1 MDGGLGER
9 MTLMER
15 RRALMA
21 GTKSEDDG
29 NLIVNFEPISR
40 TFAWGQS
47 LVLQMSKPGIPGDT
61 YRVVID
67 ATVDDDARILAF
79 VSSANALPW
88 TFSYGQ
94 NGEETVTQ
102 EYVRSAASTTKF
114 YIFVRPATNDGVAR
128 SATIRSV
135 KVYKEAT

>member
-1 MDGGLGER
+1 
-9 MTLMER
+9 MTELMRR
-15 RRALMA
+15 RRALM
-21 GTKSEDDG
+21 GIKSEDDG

-40 TFAWGQS
+40 TFTWNQS
-47 LVLQMSKPGIPGDT
+47 LVLQMSEPGIPNDT

-67 ATVDDDARILAF
+67 ATVDADARILAF
-79 VSSANALPW
+79 VSSANALAW

-94 NGEETVTQ
+94 DGEETVTH
-102 EYVRSAASTTKF
+102 EYVRSTASTTNF
-114 YIFVRPATNDGVAR
+114 YIYVRPATNDGVAR

>member
-1 MDGGLGER
+1 MGK
-9 MTLMER
+9 
-15 RRALMA
+15 
-21 GTKSEDDG
+21 KSEDDG

-40 TFAWGQS
+40 TFTWSQN
-47 LVLQMSKPGIPGDT
+47 LKLQMSEPGIPGDT

-67 ATVDDDARILAF
+67 ATVDADARINAF
-79 VSSANALPW
+79 VSSANAVSW
-88 TFSYGQ
+88 IFSYGQ

-102 EYVRSAASTTKF
+102 KYLKSTASTTNF
-114 YIFVRPATNDGVAR
+114 YIYVRPATNDGVAR

>member
-1 MDGGLGER
+1 
-9 MTLMER
+9 MTELMRR
-15 RRALMA
+15 RRALM

-47 LVLQMSKPGIPGDT
+47 LILQMSEPGIPSDT

-67 ATVDDDARILAF
+67 ATVDDDAKIKVF
-79 VSSANALPW
+79 ISSGHAQPW
-88 TFSYGQ
+88 DFPYGQ
-94 NGEETVTQ
+94 DGEETVTRK
-102 EYVRSAASTTKF
+102 YSGSTASTTNF
-114 YIFVRPATNDGVAR
+114 YIVVIPATDDGIPR

-135 KVYKEAT
+135 KVYKEGT

>member
-1 MDGGLGER
+1 MDGERGER

-15 RRALMA
+15 RRALMGA
-21 GTKSEDDG
+21 KSEDDG
-29 NLIVNFEPISR
+29 NLIVNFVPISR
-40 TFAWGQS
+40 TFSWWQS
-47 LVLQMSKPGIPGDT
+47 LVLQMSEPGIPNDT

-67 ATVDDDARILAF
+67 ATVDADARIIAY
-79 VSSANALPW
+79 VSSGNALAW
-88 TFSYGQ
+88 AFSYGQ
-94 NGEETVTQ
+94 DGEETVTQ
-102 EYVRSAASTTKF
+102 KYMKSTSSTTNF

>member
-1 MDGGLGER
+1 M
-9 MTLMER
+9 
-15 RRALMA
+15 

-40 TFAWGQS
+40 TFSWGQS
-47 LVLQMSKPGIPGDT
+47 LALQMSEPGIPNDT

-67 ATVDDDARILAF
+67 ATVDDDARIKVF
-79 VSSANALPW
+79 ISSGNAKSWDFP
-88 TFSYGQ
+88 YGQ
-94 NGEETVTQ
+94 DGDETVTQ
-102 EYVRSAASTTKF
+102 KYWGSTASTTNF
-114 YIFVRPATNDGVAR
+114 YIYVRPATNDGVPR

>member
-1 MDGGLGER
+1 MME
-9 MTLMER
+9 LMR
-15 RRALMA
+15 RRKALMA

-29 NLIVNFEPISR
+29 NLIVNFEPISK
-40 TFAWGQS
+40 TFTWGQS
-47 LVLQMSKPGIPGDT
+47 LVLQMSEPGIPGDT

-67 ATVDDDARILAF
+67 ATVDADARISAF
-79 VSSANALPW
+79 VSSANAAVW
-88 TFSYGQ
+88 IFSYGQ

-102 EYVRSAASTTKF
+102 KYFRSTASTTKF